1 MIQLS
6 FPSISNTFMI
16 SIFYISQ
23 SSMYLYSLSDQRIE
37 YKVDLTDENIMASK
51 VDKYGVFFETQSFTM
66 PRKVYRIEIN
76 QLVYHQ
82 PHEMTYSIIEPI
94 LWKVSKIHNF
104 DEMEIKIQHKSY
116 RSFDGTQLPMTMIQ
130 KSGKYAP
137 KKPCL
142 VYADSILPKF
152 DIFFLLFIELF
163 NGVVGSY

>member
-1 MIQLS
+1 
-6 FPSISNTFMI
+6 
-16 SIFYISQ
+16 
-23 SSMYLYSLSDQRIE
+23 MYLYSLSNQRIE
-37 YKVDLTDENIMASK
+37 YKVNLTDEQFISSTF
-51 VDKYGVFFETQSFTM
+51 DKYGVFFETQSFTT

-94 LWKVSKIHNF
+94 LWKESKISNF
-104 DEMEIKIQHKSY
+104 DQMQIKIEYKSY
-116 RSFDGTQLPMTMIQ
+116 RSFDGTQIPMTMIQ

-142 VYADSILPKF
+142 VYADSLLPNF

>member
-1 MIQLS
+1 
-6 FPSISNTFMI
+6 
-16 SIFYISQ
+16 
-23 SSMYLYSLSDQRIE
+23 MYLYSLINQRIE
-37 YKVDLTDENIMASK
+37 YKVDLTDEKILSSK
-51 VDKYGVFFETQSFTM
+51 VDKYGFFFETQSFTT

-82 PHEMTYSIIEPI
+82 PHEITYSIIEPV
-94 LWKVSKIHNF
+94 LWKESKIQNF
-104 DEMEIKIQHKSY
+104 DEMQIKIQYKSY
-116 RSFDGTQLPMTMIQ
+116 RSFDGTKIPMTMIQ

-142 VYADSILPKF
+142 VYADSILPTF

>member
-1 MIQLS
+1 
-6 FPSISNTFMI
+6 
-16 SIFYISQ
+16 
-23 SSMYLYSLSDQRIE
+23 MYLYSLSNQCIE
-37 YKVDLTDENIMASK
+37 YKVDLTDEKIISSK
-51 VDKYGVFFETQSFTM
+51 VDKYGVFFETQSFTV
-66 PRKVYRIEIN
+66 PSKVYRIEIN

-94 LWKVSKIHNF
+94 LWKESKIQNF
-104 DEMEIKIQHKSY
+104 EEVQIKIQYKSY
-116 RSFDGTQLPMTMIQ
+116 RSNDGSKVPMTMIQ

-163 NGVVGSY
+163 DGVVGSY